1 MVAGITA
8 KCQNIDERPIAE
20 GEGEGQRE
28 GRRMRG
34 GEKGDRGKGGGVKR
48 VMGEEERRETE
59 GREGGGQR
67 RG

>member
-34 GEKGDRGKGGGVKR
+34 R
-48 VMGEEERRETE
+48 RRETE
-59 GREGGGQR
+59 GGEEDE
-67 RG
+67 